1 MEETLKRKRISFSFR
16 RPLLLEML
24 FLFIFFFSSSFSFP
38 SFLIMVSRLSM
49 DKWYKGVYRRNLV
62 DMHIND
68 TKKVYLS
75 RFNAEKYFE
84 YLKEA
89 HIQSPMIYLQSH
101 TGLCN
106 FETKVGKTHRFFK
119 ENPLEMKKLIS
130 LCQED
135 GMKVVGYYSLIFN
148 NQAVYDHP
156 SWEMVDKEGKTWR
169 EHGQRYGLACPNNEE
184 YRSFLKEQ
192 LQELA
197 KEFPTLDGLF
207 FDMPYWE
214 VLCHCPS
221 CQKRFQKEYGKA
233 LPETLDWDNETWK
246 SYVEARQKWMV
257 DFVSFV
263 RNEAHKLLPNTTIEF
278 NFAAVVGCDYLAGS
292 TEGINEECEFT
303 GGDLYGDLYNHSF
316 VAKYYRSITKNQPF
330 EYMTCRCNKNLREH
344 TINKSETQ
352 LESEVLLTTMEHGA
366 SLIIDAINPD
376 GTLDKRVSRRLGKVF
391 KKEMAYEPYLEE
403 GTPYSEVAVFFDSK
417 TQYEYHHRLANK
429 KLAIQVNRTL
439 IEHHIP
445 FAVLGHG
452 ALKEL
457 SKYQLLVLPGLLS
470 LDEEERKAV
479 IEYVKE
485 GGNLYLSGD
494 SDPVLLKTFFDGEIV
509 GETFGNSPYPV
520 IYKGYDE
527 VKAYLYPTTQEAKK
541 SFGMFDKKY
550 PLPVTYKIPLFD
562 AKNAKILAKI
572 ALPYTDPDNN
582 NEFASIHSNPP
593 GVWTNQGALF
603 ENTYGKGHVLY
614 SAALIEGDNRENF
627 KEVLLN
633 LWKPYIKPRFVF
645 KGSSYIDFIVFEK
658 KDGYLI
664 NLFDL
669 NFVNDLVTRSFELS
683 LPDGNYKVRE
693 LLSKKELPL
702 KGKKVKGRFKK
713 YLALEVIKSY

>member
-1 MEETLKRKRISFSFR
+1 
-16 RPLLLEML
+16 
-24 FLFIFFFSSSFSFP
+24 
-38 SFLIMVSRLSM
+38 M

-75 RFNAEKYFE
+75 HFNAEKYFE
-84 YLKEA
+84 YLKTA

-106 FETKVGKTHRFFK
+106 FKTEVGKTHRFFL
-119 ENPLEMKKLIS
+119 EHPDEMKKLIA
-130 LCQED
+130 LCQKE

-169 EHGQRYGLACPNNEE
+169 EHGQRYGLVCPNNEE
-184 YRSFLKEQ
+184 YRFFLKKQ

-197 KEFPTLDGLF
+197 EEFPTLDGLF

-214 VLCHCPS
+214 VLCHCDS
-221 CQKRFQKEYGKA
+221 CKERFKKEYGKE
-233 LPETLDWDNETWK
+233 LPNELDWDDETWK
-246 SYVEARQKWMV
+246 EYVQARQKWMV
-257 DFVSFV
+257 NFV
-263 RNEAHKLLPNTTIEF
+263 RFVREEAQKLLPNTTIEF

-292 TEGINEECEFT
+292 TEGINEQCEFT

-316 VAKYYRSITKNQPF
+316 VAKYYRSISKNQPF

-344 TINKSETQ
+344 TINKSESQ
-352 LESEVLLTTMEHGA
+352 LESEVLLTTLEHGA

-376 GTLDKRVSRRLGKVF
+376 GTLDKRVAKRLGKVF
-391 KKEMAYEPYLEE
+391 EKELPYEPYLEE
-403 GTPYSEVAVFFDSK
+403 GSPYGEVAVFFDSK
-417 TQYEYHHRLANK
+417 TQYDYHHRLSNK

-439 IEHHIP
+439 IERHIP
-445 FAVLGHG
+445 FTVLGHG
-452 ALKEL
+452 ALKDL
-457 SKYQLLVLPGLLS
+457 KKYQLLVLPGLLS

-479 IEYVKE
+479 IDYVKE

-494 SDPVLLKTFFDGEIV
+494 SDASLLKTFFEGEIG
-509 GETFGNSPYPV
+509 GETFGDSPYPV

-527 VKAYLYPTTQEAKK
+527 VKAYLYPVTPEAKS

-550 PLPVTYKIPLFD
+550 PLPVTYKIPLLKT
-562 AKNAKILAKI
+562 KNAKILAKV

-582 NEFASIHSNPP
+582 KEFVSIHSNPP
-593 GVWTNQGALF
+593 GKWTDEGGLF
-603 ENTYGKGHVLY
+603 EVPHGKGHVLY
-614 SAALIEGDNRENF
+614 SAALIEGDNRENY
-627 KEVLLN
+627 KDVLMN
-633 LWKPYIKPRFVF
+633 LWKPYLNPGFAL
-645 KGSSYIDFIVFEK
+645 KGSTYIDFIVFEK
-658 KDGYLI
+658 EDGYLV

-669 NFVNDLVTRSFELS
+669 NFVNDLVTRNFVLS
-683 LPDGNYKVRE
+683 LPKGDYRVRE
-693 LLSKKELPL
+693 LLSKKELSSEGNVV
-702 KGKKVKGRFKK
+702 KGKFKK
-713 YLALEVIKSY
+713 YLSLEVLKS

>member
-1 MEETLKRKRISFSFR
+1 
-16 RPLLLEML
+16 
-24 FLFIFFFSSSFSFP
+24 
-38 SFLIMVSRLSM
+38 M
-49 DKWYKGVYRRNLV
+49 DKWYQNVYRRNLV

-68 TKKVYLS
+68 TKRIYLS
-75 RFNAEKYFE
+75 CFDAKKYFE

-89 HIQSPMIYLQSH
+89 RIQSPMIYLQSH

-106 FETKVGKTHRFFK
+106 FETKAGKTHRFFK
-119 ENPLEMKKLIS
+119 EHPEEMKKLIS
-130 LCQED
+130 LCQQE

-169 EHGQRYGLACPNNEE
+169 EYGQRYGLACPNNQE
-184 YRSFLKEQ
+184 YRRFLKEQ

-197 KEFPTLDGLF
+197 KAFPTLDGLF

-221 CQKRFQKEYGKA
+221 CQERFKKEYGKP
-233 LPETLDWDNETWK
+233 LPTRLDWDDKTWK
-246 SYVEARQKWMV
+246 SYVEARQNWMV

-263 RNEAHKLLPNTTIEF
+263 KEEAKKLLPNATIEF

-316 VAKYYRSITKNQPF
+316 VAKYYRSISKNQPF

-344 TINKSETQ
+344 TINKSEKE

-376 GTLDKRVSRRLGKVF
+376 GTLDKRVAKSLGKVF
-391 KKEMAYEPYLEE
+391 KKEMAYEPYLKE
-403 GTPYSEVAVFFDSK
+403 GIPYSEVAVFFDSK
-417 TQYEYHHRLANK
+417 TQYEYHHRAMNK
-429 KLAIQVNRTL
+429 KLAIQINRTL
-439 IEHHIP
+439 IEKHIP
-445 FAVLGHG
+445 FTILGHG
-452 ALKEL
+452 ALKDL
-457 SKYQLLVLPGLLS
+457 GKYQLLALPGLIS
-470 LDEEERKAV
+470 LDEKERAEV

-494 SDPVLLKTFFDGEIV
+494 SDPVLLRTFFDGEII
-509 GETFGNSPYPV
+509 GETNGDSPYPV

-527 VKAYLYPTTQEAKK
+527 VKAYLYPTAKVAK
-541 SFGMFDKKY
+541 RAFGLFDRKY
-550 PLPVTYKIPLFD
+550 PLPITYKIPLLN
-562 AKNAKILAKI
+562 AKNAKILAKV

-582 NEFASIHSNPP
+582 REFASIHSNPP
-593 GVWTNQGALF
+593 GIWTNQGGLF
-603 ENTYGKGHVLY
+603 ERTYGEGHVLY
-614 SAALIEGDNRENF
+614 CAALIEGDNRDNF
-627 KEVLLN
+627 KEVLLH
-633 LWKPYIKPRFVF
+633 LWKPYLKPKFGFR
-645 KGSSYIDFIVFEK
+645 GSSYIDFIVFEK
-658 KDGYLI
+658 EDGYLI

-669 NFVNDLVTRSFELS
+669 NFVNDLVTRSFEIA
-683 LPDGNYKVRE
+683 LPSENYKVRD
-693 LLSKKELPL
+693 LLSKKELSV
-702 KGKKVKGRFKK
+702 KGNKCQGRFKK
-713 YLALEVIKSY
+713 YLALDVIKSN